1 MTMVVKNSLR
11 KCELCDANA
20 LAVRELSAL
29 NERAFSRAM
38 VLEKIMHDVRLK
50 LKRIQRELEE
60 IAQHVN
66 AAS

>member
-1 MTMVVKNSLR
+1 MTMVVKSSLR